1 MTILTG
7 SEARGLVES
16 MIDPETQTQ
25 MCGMELTLQKIE
37 RFTSNGSV
45 AFDNKGAKASRDG
58 GLEFR

>member
-25 MCGMELTLQKIE
+25 MCGVELTRNSWR
-37 RFTSNGSV
+37 RFRRGCLRAAV
-45 AFDNKGAKASRDG
+45 
-58 GLEFR
+58 

>member
-37 RFTSNGSV
+37 RFISKV
-45 AFDNKGAKASRDG
+45 ASPSTIKNESCPR
-58 GLEFR
+58 RRS